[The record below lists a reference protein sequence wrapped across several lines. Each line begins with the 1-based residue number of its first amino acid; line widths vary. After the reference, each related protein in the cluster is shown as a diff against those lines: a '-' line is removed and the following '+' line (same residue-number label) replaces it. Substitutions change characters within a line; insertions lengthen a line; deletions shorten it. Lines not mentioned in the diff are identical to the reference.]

1 MRALTVSRAHKHL
14 ERVDDGAVE
23 GPAEEGAGAAPGPLH
38 GEAQPIVLVLHRTNT
53 CIPLCH
59 A

>member
-1 MRALTVSRAHKHL
+1 MRALTISRAHKHL

-23 GPAEEGAGAAPGPLH
+23 GPAEEWAGAAPRPLH

-53 CIPLCH
+53 SK
-59 A
+59 